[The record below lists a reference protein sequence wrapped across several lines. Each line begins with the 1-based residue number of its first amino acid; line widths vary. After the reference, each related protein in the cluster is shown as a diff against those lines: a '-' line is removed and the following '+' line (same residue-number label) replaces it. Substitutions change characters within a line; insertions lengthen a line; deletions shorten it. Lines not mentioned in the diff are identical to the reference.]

1 MSVSSSTITS
11 EKERIESL
19 DVLRGFALLGILLLN
34 IQGFGLASAFFM
46 EPATYVK
53 TEWGVDFVVWVL
65 VELTSEG
72 VMRTLFSMLFGAGV
86 VLFVSGARAKSGW
99 LHYRRTF
106 WLLVF
111 GLIDIYLLLW
121 YGDIL
126 VTYALAAAILWLV
139 RDWTPRRLIILA
151 VVLVSLGTL
160 QSLGSRVGLE
170 MSRDAFFELSELDL
184 TKAEPKADVK
194 EFAQGWTDF
203 KSDLRSDESAI
214 QSELEARGNSY
225 FSAFRYNL
233 EKANEVLFFQIPF
246 VLLLDA
252 LMMMVV
258 GMALY
263 KLGILGGEREPRFYR
278 NMALLGFTL
287 GLAINAYE
295 IWASLESAMDVL
307 VTAPIF
313 RPTYHLGRLSMA
325 LGYLG
330 VILWV
335 LKCGWLEAFRSRL
348 ACVGRMALTNYL
360 VHSVLGLLIF
370 SGAGLGLIGSL
381 SFAQLYPVVMVIWL
395 VQLAYSPWWLSRFYF
410 GPAEWVWRCL
420 TYLERPKL
428 RR

>member
-1 MSVSSSTITS
+1 MSVSPSTITS

-263 KLGILGGEREPRFYR
+263 KLGILGGERDPRFYR

>member
-1 MSVSSSTITS
+1 MSVSPSTITS

-126 VTYALAAAILWLV
+126 VTYALAAAILWLF

-151 VVLVSLGTL
+151 VVLVALGTL

-263 KLGILGGEREPRFYR
+263 KLGILGGERDPRFYR

>member
-1 MSVSSSTITS
+1 MSVSPSTITS

-184 TKAEPKADVK
+184 TKAEPKADAK

-203 KSDLRSDESAI
+203 KSDLRSDERAI

>member
-1 MSVSSSTITS
+1 MSVSPSTITS

-19 DVLRGFALLGILLLN
+19 DVLRGFALVGILLLN

-126 VTYALAAAILWLV
+126 VTYALAGAILWLV

-184 TKAEPKADVK
+184 TKAEPEADVK

-203 KSDLRSDESAI
+203 KSDLRSDERAI

-225 FSAFRYNL
+225 SSAFRYNL

-330 VILWV
+330 VILWI

-360 VHSVLGLLIF
+360 VHSVFGLLIF

-420 TYLERPKL
+420 TYLEWPKL

>member
-1 MSVSSSTITS
+1 MSVSPSTITS

-160 QSLGSRVGLE
+160 QSLGSRDGLE

>member
-86 VLFVSGARAKSGW
+86 VLFVSGARAKGGW

-194 EFAQGWTDF
+194 EFAQGWADF
-203 KSDLRSDESAI
+203 KNDLRSDERAI

>member
-151 VVLVSLGTL
+151 VVLVSLGSL